1 MDNRPSIDRELLVP
15 ILIGA
20 FSILGIVAVLIVGR
34 AMNAP
39 AEVAATPSAT
49 PFQYVYLGTEPA
61 VSTPLLEGSLIPPPP
76 AETSEDG
83 PFLGGTPESMT
94 PTRSS
99 SLSTPTRSG
108 SVSTP
113 LVLPSLSG
121 TNSSPGTALRTNTPN
136 RTPTST
142 VNSTAAASNTYDD
155 ADFRLFYTGN
165 WVSQTNVSGAHQG
178 TLHVSDTT
186 GNLVSFTFT
195 GQEIQ
200 LYYQPGTSLGTV
212 TVTFDNET
220 LAIPVNQ
227 SQGNGVWVYALD
239 TAGSHTAIITHTGGG
254 SVNIDKLVIPAPTAT
269 PTRTPTATP

>member
-20 FSILGIVAVLIVGR
+20 FSILGIGVVLIVGR
-34 AMNAP
+34 ALNAP

-61 VSTPLLEGSLIPPPP
+61 ISTPLLEGSLIPPPP
-76 AETSEDG
+76 AATSEDG
-83 PFLGGTPESMT
+83 PLLGETPESM
-94 PTRSS
+94 
-99 SLSTPTRSG
+99 TPTRSG

-113 LVLPSLSG
+113 LVLPSLSV
-121 TNSSPGTALRTNTPN
+121 TNTSPGTALRTNTPN
-136 RTPTST
+136 RTPTPT